1 MEKGGG
7 GAGLSSREARNA
19 YHRERR
25 KRQAESDH
33 PADRA
38 RREIELAKQRER
50 KRVKLTAETPQEREA
65 RLAAKRESYHARKRA
80 KLGAAAAVEVAV
92 QRRSNTAAESMER
105 QADRTIRLAQCASA
119 TNRFK
124 RDFTDNPFGYS
135 RDVCDRLWHLKDL
148 TPGGDAIDEKL
159 SACNRSKSSS
169 TTFHWEPWLGCDDKC
184 VGADDALPLHA
195 DQSCQTEHHITLVQ
209 CARLHISTC
218 CIGVQVDVS

>member
-1 MEKGGG
+1 MEKIGG
-7 GAGLSSREARNA
+7 GAGQSSREARNA

-38 RREIELAKQRER
+38 RRKIELAKQRER

-80 KLGAAAAVEVAV
+80 KLGASVEVAV
-92 QRRSNTAAESMER
+92 QRRSDTAAESMER
-105 QADRTIRLAQCASA
+105 LTDRPIRLAQCASA

-135 RDVCDRLWHLKDL
+135 RGVCERLRHLKDV
-148 TPGGDAIDEKL
+148 TQGGDAVDEKL

-184 VGADDALPLHA
+184 VGEDNALPLHA
-195 DQSCQTEHHITLVQ
+195 DQSCQTEHHITLVR